1 MTTAASGARP
11 DKLGVL
17 GGMGPLA
24 TVDFLRKL
32 IALTPAMADDQ
43 HIPVVVTS
51 EPQIP
56 SRPAARL
63 DPANPSPLPALLE
76 RRDFLVGAGARAIA
90 MPCNTAHFWYDELTA
105 GLAIPFLHIV
115 EAVIAELAK
124 RGLEGATVGLIGT
137 RATLEGRLYEAPL
150 TEKGFR
156 CLLPAEAVNVE
167 LVFPGIKLVKQN
179 KPAEAGRLFRRAA
192 EKLLD
197 QGAAVVVL
205 ACTEVPVGL
214 SDADPWVAAHCLD
227 PNEALAQACVDWAL
241 AARKGAGLV

>member
-1 MTTAASGARP
+1 MTSVAPGGRP

-24 TVDFLRKL
+24 TVDFLAKL
-32 IALTPAMADDQ
+32 IALTPAVADDQ

-56 SRPAARL
+56 PRPAAKL
-63 DPANPSPLPALLE
+63 DGANPSPLPALLA

-90 MPCNTAHFWYDELTA
+90 MPCNTAHFWYDELTD

-115 EAVIAELAK
+115 EAVIATLDK
-124 RGLEGATVGLIGT
+124 RGLGGRTIGLIGT

-150 TEKGFR
+150 TAKGFP
-156 CLLPAEAVNVE
+156 CLRPEQPINE
-167 LVFPGIKLVKQN
+167 QLVWPGVKLVKRN
-179 KPAEAGRLFRRAA
+179 KPAEAGPLFRRAA
-192 EKLLD
+192 ESLLD
-197 QGAAVVVL
+197 NGAVAVVL

-214 SDADPWVAAHCLD
+214 PTTDPWVAAHCVD

-241 AARKGAGLV
+241 AARARAGIR

>member
-1 MTTAASGARP
+1 MTSAASGGRP

-24 TVDFLRKL
+24 TIDFLRKL
-32 IALTPAMADDQ
+32 IELTPATDDDQ
-43 HIPVVVTS
+43 HIPVVVSS

-56 SRPAARL
+56 SRPAAKL
-63 DPANPSPLPALLE
+63 DPTSLSPLPALLA

-90 MPCNTAHFWYDELTA
+90 MPCNTAYFWYDELTA

-115 EAVIAELAK
+115 DAVIAALIK
-124 RGLEGATVGLIGT
+124 RGLGGAVIGLIGT
-137 RATLEGRLYEAPL
+137 RATLDGRLYETPL
-150 TEKGFR
+150 AAKGFR
-156 CLLPAEAVNVE
+156 CLRPEEKVNVE

-179 KPAEAGRLFRRAA
+179 KLAEAGRLFRRAA
-192 EKLLD
+192 ESLVD
-197 QGAAVVVL
+197 RGAAVVVL

-227 PNEALAQACVDWAL
+227 PNEALAQACVDWAM
-241 AARKGAGLV
+241 AARIRAGLA

>member
-1 MTTAASGARP
+1 MTAAASGARP

-32 IALTPAMADDQ
+32 IALTPAVADDQ

-56 SRPAARL
+56 PRPAARL
-63 DPANPSPLPALLE
+63 DPGNPSPLPALLA

-90 MPCNTAHFWYDELTA
+90 MPCNTAHFWYDELTD

-115 EAVIAELAK
+115 DAVIAMLDK
-124 RGLEGATVGLIGT
+124 RGLGGATIGLVGT

-150 TEKGFR
+150 TAEGFP
-156 CLLPAEAVNVE
+156 CLCPEQAINEE
-167 LVFPGIKLVKQN
+167 LVWPGVKLVKRN
-179 KPAEAGRLFRRAA
+179 KPTDAGPLFRRAV
-192 EKLLD
+192 ESLLD
-197 QGAAVVVL
+197 RGAATVVL

-214 SDADPWVAAHCLD
+214 PTTDPWVSAHCLD